1 MIKGSEDTFMIY
13 LDNAATSWPKPP
25 MVADRVREAILHQ
38 GGNPGRSGHAMS
50 LAAGKLL
57 EEARNKLAHLFNVA
71 DPHRIVFALNATD
84 ALHLAINGSLEEG
97 GHVIISSMEH
107 NAVTRPLHR
116 YQERGG
122 CVTKIPM
129 DPVSGVDPENV
140 KKALRKDTRL
150 VVMTHASNVCGT
162 VNPIKEIG
170 LVCREAGVP
179 LLVDAS
185 QSAGCLPVD
194 VEAMN
199 IDMLAFPGHKSLLG
213 PTGTG
218 GLYIREGVEMAP
230 VRLGGTGLHSEEQD
244 QPREMPFRYESGTQN
259 VQGLAGLA
267 AGLDYIEEEGLDAI
281 ESKEESLTSLLL
293 EGLAP
298 IEGLSLYGPPKGVR
312 RAPVVSFTL
321 ENVDPIEIAAILDQS
336 FAIAVRAGL
345 HCAPDAHG
353 TIGTLA
359 AGGTV
364 RVSPGPYNTEEDI
377 QRVVDAIGEI
387 AEAF

>member
-1 MIKGSEDTFMIY
+1 MIY
-13 LDNAATSWPKPP
+13 LDSAATSLYKPES
-25 MVADRVREAILHQ
+25 VQTAILEAMRTMAS
-38 GGNPGRSGHAMS
+38 PGRGAHAPAM
-50 LAAGKLL
+50 LASECCFTCRQA
-57 EEARNKLAHLFNVA
+57 LAELFHV
-71 DPHRIVFALNATD
+71 PQPEQVIFTFNATHG
-84 ALHLAINGSLEEG
+84 LNIAIKSLVQPG
-97 GHVIISSMEH
+97 ATVLISGYEH

-194 VEAMN
+194 VEAMHT
-199 IDMLAFPGHKSLLG
+199 DMLAFPGHKSLLG

-293 EGLAP
+293 EGLAS

-377 QRVVDAIGEI
+377 QTVVDAIGEI